1 MFLNLEQSCSSLPP
15 KITQYINWGLF
26 FQDPDF
32 FSLVAIQLQLFQQ
45 IWVWSLPDFSYFC
58 VSSQLLQLPT
68 LSLTVGGPQQWD

>member
-26 FQDPDF
+26 LQDPDF

-58 VSSQLLQLPT
+58 AQGAWFSRNSDLKFVI
-68 LSLTVGGPQQWD
+68 